1 MPTTE
6 MTMLKLADE
15 LGSVLTT
22 RTLAE
27 DLRAHVEAAAA
38 TYDVVLDFEGVDA
51 IAPSFA
57 DELFAKLP
65 PHLTQSGRVRFENLS
80 EDLLALV
87 RFVVA
92 NRAAS

>member
-1 MPTTE
+1 

-15 LGSVLTT
+15 LGPVLTT
-22 RTLAE
+22 RSLAEELRERVETLA
-27 DLRAHVEAAAA
+27 DGG
-38 TYDVVLDFEGVDA
+38 DVVLDFEGVEA

-65 PHLTQSGRVRFENLS
+65 PALTDSGRVRYENLS
-80 EDLLALV
+80 DDLLALA

-92 NRAAS
+92 NRTNT